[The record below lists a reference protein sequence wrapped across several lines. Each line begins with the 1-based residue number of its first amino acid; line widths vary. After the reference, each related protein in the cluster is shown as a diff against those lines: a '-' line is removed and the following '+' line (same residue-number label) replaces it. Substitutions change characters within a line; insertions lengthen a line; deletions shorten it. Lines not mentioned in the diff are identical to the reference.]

1 MIRPI
6 ITIPYIPNK
15 PIANNLLE
23 NGVSMVGRLLWKPM
37 EAINK
42 LTKVGPRE
50 EITLSA
56 KENILPIKPG
66 T

>member
-1 MIRPI
+1 MM
-6 ITIPYIPNK
+6 TIPYIPNN
-15 PIANNLLE
+15 PMANNLLE
-23 NGVSMVGRLLWKPM
+23 NGVSMVGRSLWKPM

-56 KENILPIKPG
+56 KGVYDDL
-66 T
+66 

>member
-1 MIRPI
+1 M
-6 ITIPYIPNK
+6 
-15 PIANNLLE
+15 ANNLLE
-23 NGVSMVGRLLWKPM
+23 NGVSMVGRSLWKPM

-56 KENILPIKPG
+56 KGVYDDL
-66 T
+66 